1 MDKEEKMCEASDKI
15 VDILS
20 EFEPSEQEFI
30 LKAIVTTGALL
41 NKLTDEQKVE
51 LLKRLEKEA
60 GDKT

>member
-30 LKAIVTTGALL
+30 LKAIVTTSALL
-41 NKLTDEQKVE
+41 NKLTDNK
-51 LLKRLEKEA
+51 KSNC
-60 GDKT
+60 